1 MTRYRS
7 RSRRGRTD
15 GVNRSRSRRG
25 RTDGV
30 KRLSDSGPSRPE
42 PSRDATGDVIATVTV
57 EVHGVKEAGVL
68 PWPGR
73 WAGRVSVP

>member
-1 MTRYRS
+1 
-7 RSRRGRTD
+7 
-15 GVNRSRSRRG
+15 
-25 RTDGV
+25 
-30 KRLSDSGPSRPE
+30 LSDSGPSRPE

-73 WAGRVSVP
+73 WAGRVSVPLVRSHTIEEQCAKNWWVKGCHAMVM

>member
-1 MTRYRS
+1 M
-7 RSRRGRTD
+7 
-15 GVNRSRSRRG
+15 
-25 RTDGV
+25 
-30 KRLSDSGPSRPE
+30 SDSGPSRPE